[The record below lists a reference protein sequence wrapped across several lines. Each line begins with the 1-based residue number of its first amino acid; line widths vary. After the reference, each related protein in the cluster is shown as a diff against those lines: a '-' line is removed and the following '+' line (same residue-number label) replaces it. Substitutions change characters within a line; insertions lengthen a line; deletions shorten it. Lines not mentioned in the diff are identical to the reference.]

1 MTFIMDVT
9 KIAHRSKLRE
19 GGSSSAHRLEDAVC
33 IERKVWH
40 LALLSLDCI
49 RKVMPASGS
58 ASG

>member
-1 MTFIMDVT
+1 MDVT